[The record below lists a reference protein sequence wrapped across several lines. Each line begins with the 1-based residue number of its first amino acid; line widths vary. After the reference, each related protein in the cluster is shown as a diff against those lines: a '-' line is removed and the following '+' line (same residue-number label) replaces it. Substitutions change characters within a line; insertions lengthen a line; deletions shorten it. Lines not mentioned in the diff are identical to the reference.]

1 MSREIDALYARF
13 AVLPP
18 DAGDSTVAAEAL
30 APLLAVNLDGF
41 TFRKELVRL
50 NAELEEL
57 NARFAQSQQW
67 NDKLEQ
73 DIAALKGEVERLA
86 TVDAELDLLPRPLR
100 ALLKKVRRAGR

>member
-1 MSREIDALYARF
+1 
-13 AVLPP
+13 
-18 DAGDSTVAAEAL
+18 
-30 APLLAVNLDGF
+30 
-41 TFRKELVRL
+41 VRL

-86 TVDAELDLLPRPLR
+86 TVNAALAEDKAAFDLLPRPLR
-100 ALLKKVRRAGR
+100 ALLKKVRRARR